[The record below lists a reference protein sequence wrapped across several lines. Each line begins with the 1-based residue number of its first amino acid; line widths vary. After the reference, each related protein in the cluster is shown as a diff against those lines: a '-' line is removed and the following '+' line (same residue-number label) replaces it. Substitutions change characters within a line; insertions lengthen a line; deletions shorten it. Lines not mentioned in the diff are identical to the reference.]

1 MPDRKELR
9 SLTTT
14 KAHEPIHPGEMLREE
29 FLVPM
34 ELSAYALAKAIDVP
48 ESRLS
53 AILNGRRA
61 VTADTGL
68 RVSRYFGLGD
78 HYWTRLQES
87 YDVEVTR
94 DALREQLACIAP
106 RD

>member
-1 MPDRKELR
+1 M
-9 SLTTT
+9 TTT
-14 KAHEPIHPGEMLREE
+14 KAHEPIHPGEILRED

-34 ELSAYALAKAIDVP
+34 ELSAYALAKAIGVP

-68 RVSRYFGLGD
+68 RLSRFFGLND

-87 YDVEVTR
+87 YDVENAR
-94 DALREQLACIAP
+94 DELSGELRAIKPMAAA
-106 RD
+106 